1 MAAREFGLF
10 LRNGWY
16 RPASGALLA
25 VTDKTTGEVIA
36 RVPLADAHDVDVAVA
51 AAHEAFA
58 GWRDTPLEVRV
69 ASVRRCAALMRE
81 HADQLGDWI
90 VRELGR
96 PVAAARAEIT
106 RSAELLDVFA
116 EEALQIRGE
125 WALGTRAGEQM
136 LVVREPVGVVAAIA
150 PFNYPITLLSFKLGA
165 ALLAGCTV
173 VAKPAEDTPVA
184 TLLLA
189 ELFATVLPSGVF
201 QVVTGTGAQAGH
213 ALVTHPKV
221 RKVAFTG
228 GTAAGKAIAAAAA
241 GTVKRLTL
249 ELGGHCPAIVCA
261 DAMLDAAIPAITR
274 HAFANS
280 GQFCYR
286 VNRIYAH
293 RSIYEPL
300 VQGLATAIRAL
311 RVGPPTQA
319 GVDLGPLVN
328 PRMLATAQRQ
338 CDDASARGGR
348 ILCGGERVRVP
359 GCDTAQFFAPTLIA
373 DATPEMDVMQHET
386 FGPVLAV
393 QRVDSDAEALQ
404 LANDSETGLAAFVFT
419 RDLARGLTLC
429 QRLEAGSV
437 WLNDIARSS
446 QRAPFG
452 GMKQSGLGREKSRM
466 GIEAYLETKTVY
478 LTYPV
483 PDLAAPAGT
492 Q

>member
-1 MAAREFGLF
+1 MRSLQLFIDGGWQPAAQGR
-10 LRNGWY
+10 W
-16 RPASGALLA
+16 LA
-25 VTDKTTGEVIA
+25 VTDKTSGEAIA
-36 RVPLADAHDVDVAVA
+36 QVPLADAEDVDRAVRA
-51 AAHEAFA
+51 AERALA
-58 GWRDTPLEVRV
+58 GWRAQPLEARV
-69 ASVRRCAALMRE
+69 ALVRRAAALMRQ
-81 HADQLGDWI
+81 HADALGDWT

-96 PVAAARAEIT
+96 PMAAARAEIT
-106 RSAELLDVFA
+106 RSAELLEVFA
-116 EEALQIRGE
+116 EEALQLQDR
-125 WALGTRAGEQM
+125 WAHGTRAGEQM
-136 LVVREPVGVVAAIA
+136 LVLREPVGVVAAIA
-150 PFNYPITLLSFKLGA
+150 PFNYPITLLGFKLGA

-189 ELFATVLPSGVF
+189 ELLAEALPPGVF
-201 QVVTGTGAQAGH
+201 QVVTGTGAEAGM
-213 ALVTHPKV
+213 ALVTHPRV

-249 ELGGHCPAIVCA
+249 ELGGHCPALVCA
-261 DAMLDAAIPAITR
+261 DADLDKAVPAITR

-293 RSIYEPL
+293 AAVCEEL
-300 VQGLATAIRAL
+300 VQRLTASVSAL
-311 RVGPPTQA
+311 RVGKPTEP

-328 PRMLATAQRQ
+328 ARMLANAQRQ
-338 CDDASARGGR
+338 SDDARERGARLCCGGR
-348 ILCGGERVRVP
+348 RVVVP
-359 GCDTAQFFAPTLIA
+359 GAEAGQFFAPTLIA
-373 DATPEMDVMQHET
+373 DATPDMLVMREET

-393 QRVDSDAEALQ
+393 QKVDSDAQGLR
-404 LANDSETGLAAFVFT
+404 LANDGDTGLAAFVFT

-452 GMKQSGLGREKSRM
+452 GMKQSGLGREKSLA

-478 LTYPV
+478 LSYAV
-483 PDLAAPAGT
+483 PDLEC
-492 Q
+492 